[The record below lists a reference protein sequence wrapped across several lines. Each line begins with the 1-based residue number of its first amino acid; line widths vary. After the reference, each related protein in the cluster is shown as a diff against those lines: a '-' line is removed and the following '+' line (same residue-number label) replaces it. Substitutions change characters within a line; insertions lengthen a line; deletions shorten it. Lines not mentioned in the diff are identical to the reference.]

1 MQDRTYSDLQNLI
14 EALAG
19 VSSFTEE
26 EVVNIQYFVNRRMYE
41 AYNRSPVWNRY
52 LVVSELRKL
61 ASASIRLSGRASNRT
76 SINGYYELIGSQAA
90 DSTLTDLNVY
100 RKIGTT
106 NVFLAQQKY
115 TDSGLSITD
124 ANGRWSVGEGTA
136 VEQSDGTYTTSITQS
151 SATYDSNVTP
161 ESSLNQVSWYDKA
174 ITAAD
179 STLVA
184 DFKNLIPF
192 DEANRESINDFIRI
206 NRSQAFLNLST
217 VEYDFYVD
225 EQGAN
230 LLNPISSATPV
241 DGVFVTYK
249 KRLFSDEVLSEDN
262 RSGFNTSSTNIPGE
276 FFNYLAHAAYSDFLR
291 MDGQHG
297 KSMKESE
304 IADEFL
310 ALELEKVDLMSNN
323 NTINRKFSTY
333 VNRQSR

>member
-1 MQDRTYSDLQNLI
+1 MQNRTYTDLQNLI

-19 VSSFTEE
+19 VSSFTPEE
-26 EVVNIQYFVNRRMYE
+26 IVNIQYFVNRRMFE

-61 ASASIRLSGRASNRT
+61 ASASIRLSSRANGRT
-76 SINGYYELIGSQAA
+76 SINGYYELLGSQAA
-90 DSTLTDLNVY
+90 DSSVSDLNVY

-115 TDSGLSITD
+115 TDTD
-124 ANGRWSVGEGTA
+124 ISVTNDKGRWAVGIGSASLQT
-136 VEQSDGTYTTSITQS
+136 DGTYTTSITQS
-151 SATYDSNVTP
+151 TATYDSNATP
-161 ESSLNQVSWYDKA
+161 ESSLNQVTWYDKEV
-174 ITAAD
+174 TATDA
-179 STLVA
+179 TLVA
-184 DFKNLIPF
+184 DVKNLIPF

-230 LLNPISSATPV
+230 LLNPIASATPV

-249 KRLFSDEVLSEDN
+249 KRLFSDATLSEEN
-262 RSGFNTSSTNIPGE
+262 RSGFTTSSTDVPGE

-297 KSMKESE
+297 KSIAEGE